1 MKEYYTKIFS
11 GKVRTWVSIRRGK
24 RVGGN
29 KILPLIIRKSKYNT
43 LMLWLLIIKGG
54 EKWDSEH

>member
-1 MKEYYTKIFS
+1 MKRKE
-11 GKVRTWVSIRRGK
+11 

-54 EKWDSEH
+54 EK